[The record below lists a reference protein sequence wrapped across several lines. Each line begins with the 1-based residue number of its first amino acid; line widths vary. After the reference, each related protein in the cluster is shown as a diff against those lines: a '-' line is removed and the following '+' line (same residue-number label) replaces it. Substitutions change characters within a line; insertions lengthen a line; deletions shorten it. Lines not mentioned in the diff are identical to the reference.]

1 MEPEEEPQRPAPSL
15 CRLGVLS
22 PLVGVSES
30 GQEGSSP
37 CSFPPVLEVHYMWF
51 VTILWLCYISVN
63 MVFLLFYSIFFLM
76 QLQGTVI
83 QGCFFSLSL
92 LSFSPTGID
101 LKQIL
106 IPPLDLPVETASR
119 SCSSSS
125 VFAEAALSNDLIYQS
140 YGLTG
145 SRRAQHR
152 SHRGQKTSS
161 L

>member
-1 MEPEEEPQRPAPSL
+1 
-15 CRLGVLS
+15 
-22 PLVGVSES
+22 
-30 GQEGSSP
+30 
-37 CSFPPVLEVHYMWF
+37 
-51 VTILWLCYISVN
+51 
-63 MVFLLFYSIFFLM
+63 M

-152 SHRGQKTSS
+152 SRRGQKTSS